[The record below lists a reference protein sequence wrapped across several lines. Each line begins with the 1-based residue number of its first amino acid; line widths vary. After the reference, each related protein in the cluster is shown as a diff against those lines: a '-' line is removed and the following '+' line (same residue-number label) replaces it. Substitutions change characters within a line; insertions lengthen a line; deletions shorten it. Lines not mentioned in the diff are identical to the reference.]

1 MRKIAV
7 LAMLAAVLV
16 GGSRA
21 RAQEGPKM
29 PSPQK
34 EHEWLKQLEG
44 EWETVSEAYLEP
56 GKPPVKSTGTESV
69 HSLGAFWSVAE
80 FKGTCPLGGPFS
92 GIMTIGYDAQKKKYI
107 GTWVCSMCDHLL
119 RYEGTADGKVLTLE
133 TEAPNPATGKLT
145 RMRDVFEIQGPDQ
158 KVLTLS
164 MQGENGQWIKFMTVT
179 SHRKK

>member
-7 LAMLAAVLV
+7 LAMATAVLAGV
-16 GGSRA
+16 GVA

-29 PSPQK
+29 PTPQK

-44 EWETVSEAYLEP
+44 EWETECEAFLEP
-56 GKPPVKSTGTESV
+56 GKPAVKSTGSESV
-69 HSLGAFWSVAE
+69 HALGAFWSIAE

-92 GIMTIGYDAQKKKYI
+92 GVMTIGYDTQKKQYV

-119 RYEGTADGKVLTLE
+119 RYEGTADGKALTLE
-133 TEAPNPATGKLT
+133 TEALNPATGKLA
-145 RMRDVFEIQGPDQ
+145 RMRDVFEIKDKDT
-158 KVLTLS
+158 KVLTMS

-179 SHRKK
+179 SRRKK